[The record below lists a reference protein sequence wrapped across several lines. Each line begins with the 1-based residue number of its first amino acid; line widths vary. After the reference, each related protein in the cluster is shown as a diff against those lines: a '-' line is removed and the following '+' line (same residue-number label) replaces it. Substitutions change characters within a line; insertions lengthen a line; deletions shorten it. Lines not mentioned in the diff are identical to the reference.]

1 MTMTDPITLANDV
14 ERMSDRLDTLEAEGR
29 AEEPAY
35 EDLWQARDEAIQ
47 AIADRHAPEAA
58 RRVLRRMGAHL
69 GPAELG
75 QFYPVVFKQALGA

>member
-1 MTMTDPITLANDV
+1 MTMTDPIPLANDV

-58 RRVLRRMGAHL
+58 RYGTVRLLIAARLRHL
-69 GPAELG
+69 SFPFADRAWFDEG
-75 QFYPVVFKQALGA
+75 